1 MYISQKLGPQ
11 YSKNSQSVPS
21 VIRGC
26 GFKRCFTT
34 FLLNPRSNFVTL
46 KLGEF
51 PVFMGENKFV
61 PCFLSVDDE
70 NLYFSVIDVFS
81 EVKMSSDDETAV
93 ASLTNGFTFRNFG
106 FLNNSLNQAFGAYP
120 IMLSRYN
127 IAGIEGDYDI
137 VYSFM
142 LMVDKSTDTLCYVLR
157 KVDGVSS
164 DLIVVPHALLTPK
177 KGQ

>member
-1 MYISQKLGPQ
+1 MYISQVLGPQ
-11 YSKNSQSVPS
+11 YSKNSQSIPS
-21 VIRGC
+21 IIRNC
-26 GFKRCFTT
+26 GFKNCFTT

-61 PCFLSVDDE
+61 PCVFSLDDE

-81 EVKMSSDDETAV
+81 EVKMSKDDEAAV
-93 ASLTNGFTFRNFG
+93 VGLVKGFRFKN
-106 FLNNSLNQAFGAYP
+106 LSALDNSLNQAFGAYP
-120 IMLSRYN
+120 TLLSKYN

-142 LMVDKSTDTLCYVLR
+142 LTVDKSTDTPCYALR
-157 KVDGVSS
+157 KAGGASN
-164 DLIVVPHALLTPK
+164 DLIVAPHALLTLK
-177 KGQ
+177 KD

>member
-1 MYISQKLGPQ
+1 MYISQVLGPQ
-11 YSKNSQSVPS
+11 YSKNSQSIPS
-21 VIRGC
+21 IIRNC

-61 PCFLSVDDE
+61 PCFLSSDDE
-70 NLYFSVIDVFS
+70 NLYFSVINVFS
-81 EVKMSSDDETAV
+81 EVKMSNDDETAV
-93 ASLTNGFTFRNFG
+93 AGLTNGFAFRN
-106 FLNNSLNQAFGAYP
+106 LAALDNSLNQAFGAYP
-120 IMLSRYN
+120 TLLSKYN

-142 LMVDKSTDTLCYVLR
+142 LTVDKSTDTPCYALR
-157 KVDGVSS
+157 KAGGASN
-164 DLIVVPHALLTPK
+164 DLIVAPHALLTLK
-177 KGQ
+177 KD